1 MLGAAIMVAAETR
14 PVARAHPQAGEG
26 RALSESERAMDE
38 NGYWTFSEWVEATV
52 NKIVR
57 VMAARA
63 ALTTIQSSPELE
75 LRLYPPPAVG

>member
-1 MLGAAIMVAAETR
+1 MLGAAIMVAAEAR

-57 VMAARA
+57 LCLGERPRGLA
-63 ALTTIQSSPELE
+63 
-75 LRLYPPPAVG
+75 